1 MSRKLTRTTSP
12 AEEPITTAQA
22 KLQIGLASG
31 VSGWDDLLEI
41 DITAARQLFEEH
53 AEYCCLESPYT
64 LSMDSFPESYIQLN
78 IRPVQSVTSIQYR
91 DTNGTLQTWA
101 SSNYRLDAGSVQP
114 RIVYDDNATFPTLD
128 IRPEAITVTFVA
140 GHEDA
145 ASVPSMIKKALL
157 VAVKDAFENRG
168 GREPSNQQASLMC
181 FENLTQ
187 ANSRNTYP

>member
-1 MSRKLTRTTSP
+1 MARKLTRTTSP

-31 VSGWDDLLEI
+31 VTGWNDLLTI

-53 AEYCCLESPYT
+53 AEYCCVESTYT
-64 LSMDSFPESYIQLN
+64 LTMDEFPSDYIQLN

-91 DTNGTLQTWA
+91 DIDGNLQTWA
-101 SSNYRLDAGSVQP
+101 STNYRLDAGSVQP
-114 RIVYDDNATFPTLD
+114 RIVYDDNALFPVLD
-128 IRPEAITVTFVA
+128 VRPEAITITFVA

-145 ASVPSMIKKALL
+145 SSVPSMIKKALL
-157 VAVKDAFENRG
+157 IAVKDAFENRG

-181 FENLTQ
+181 FESLTQ
-187 ANSRNTYP
+187 VNSRNTYP